1 VNSKLELKSIESL
14 KFENLTFG
22 FDGHAE
28 TFKQVDFEFPM
39 NDIVWVQAES
49 GSGRSTLMQILAGLI
64 HPNHG
69 KYLVNGKDVLD
80 MSFEEF
86 LPYRLS
92 IGYGFDMGGLLHNK
106 TLKENLMLP
115 LLYHKI
121 LDYKKA
127 EERVHEYLDLFGV
140 IKHKDKRPSVVP
152 GGTRKLTCLI
162 RALILHPQVLL
173 LDEPTV
179 GLNQATALTYFDL
192 IQLLRS
198 ENLLK
203 SVYISSFDEKIMSI
217 VQHKKIYI
225 HENKLTDQQAPNVR
239 GIAI

>member
-1 VNSKLELKSIESL
+1 VEIKPINSL
-14 KFENLTFG
+14 KFENVTFG
-22 FDGHAE
+22 YEGHTDTFQQCDFD
-28 TFKQVDFEFPM
+28 FPM
-39 NDIVWVQAES
+39 NEIVWVQAES
-49 GSGRSTLMQILAGLI
+49 GSGRSTLMQMMAGLI
-64 HPNHG
+64 QPTQG
-69 KYLVNGKDVLD
+69 KYLVNDENVLD

-121 LDYKKA
+121 LDFKKA

-140 IKHKDKRPSVVP
+140 IKHKDKRPSVVS
-152 GGTRKLTCLI
+152 GGTRKLACLI

-179 GLNQATALTYFDL
+179 GLNQSTALTYFDL

-198 ENLLK
+198 EKHLK
-203 SVYISSFDEKIMSI
+203 SVFISTFDEKMMSI
-217 VQHKKIYI
+217 VQHQKIFI
-225 HENKLTDQQAPNVR
+225 HETKISDQSAHAPR